1 MFKQIF
7 ILALFSFSI
16 GFSQNNQLWKGYFSF
31 NQVTDIS
38 ESPNAVVASSENA
51 VFSKNL
57 NTNDIKTTTT
67 VDGLKAVS
75 ITAIYY
81 STTTKI
87 TFVGNSNGLLLLILP
102 DGTFVQK
109 IGIISDVPVPT
120 TIKKINHFLENDGKI
135 YVSCDYGISIFN
147 LTTLEFGNTYYLG
160 PQGAYVS
167 VQQTTINNGFIYAAT
182 KGNPSGSGIRKA
194 NLSNQFLDDY
204 NQWVDTSGNEWNGV
218 TSFGTNILAIT
229 TATSIYKYNGTN
241 WTIFASCPE
250 NLLHIRSTSDYAIIT
265 SPNNVYIYNQGL
277 QLVTHIQSS
286 QVTTTP
292 VTFTCATVINDVIYI
307 GTNENGILTSSISNS
322 TNFSFIIPNGPIRN
336 RIFRVKKSNSAL
348 WALYG
353 AYDQYYNPY
362 NPSSTPNGLYQFPI
376 SKYTNDNGWT
386 FIPYSN
392 LLGAKSLSNIAF
404 NPNNENQFYVSS
416 YFSGL
421 LKVVNEVPTILYNT
435 TNTGTN
441 GLESLQLSPPD
452 PTYID
457 IRVNGPTFDKNGD
470 LWMTNNY
477 LTKPL
482 KVLRSN
488 GQWQSYDFTSAEST
502 LELKDTSYGI
512 PVVDKNGTKW
522 LSQDRNGVVGF
533 NENYNNKFIT
543 IKTGSSGNLPN
554 GDVRCLAIDTKN
566 QLWIGT
572 IAGLRI
578 VPSVDSFITET
589 DIQSKAIIILENNL
603 AQELF
608 YSQFIID
615 IAVDGANR
623 KWVSIADSGVYLVSP
638 DGQQTIY
645 HFTKDNSPLPTNNV
659 NDIEIDGVT
668 GEVFFATYKGMV
680 SFKGTSTRASD
691 DLSSVYVYPN
701 PVRPEFEGTVKISNL
716 TNKATVKITDI
727 EGNLVFETT
736 SEGGTIEWDTTAFG
750 KYKVASGVYMIFV
763 SAQDGVETTV
773 KKVMIIR

>member
-1 MFKQIF
+1 MFKKVF

-16 GFSQNNQLWKGYFSF
+16 GFSQSNQLWKGYFSF
-31 NQVTDIS
+31 NQVTAIS
-38 ESPNAVVASSENA
+38 ESPTAVVASSENA
-51 VFSKNL
+51 IFSKNL

-75 ITAIYY
+75 ITALYY
-81 STTTKI
+81 SPTTKI
-87 TFVGNSNGLLLLILP
+87 TFVGNSNGLLLLMMP
-102 DGTFVQK
+102 NGTFIQK
-109 IGIISDVPVPT
+109 IGIINDVPVPSP
-120 TIKKINHFLENDGKI
+120 IKKINHFLENDGKI
-135 YVSCDYGISIFN
+135 YVSCDYGISIFD

-218 TSFGTNILAIT
+218 TSFGANIFAIT
-229 TATSIYKYNGTN
+229 IATSVYKYNGTS

-250 NLLHIRSTSDYAIIT
+250 NLLNIRTTTDYVIII

-286 QVTTTP
+286 QITATP
-292 VTFTCATVINDVIYI
+292 VTFTCATVINDIIYI
-307 GTNENGILTSSISNS
+307 GTNENGIITSNISNP

-336 RIFRVKKSNSAL
+336 KIFRVKKSNSAL
-348 WALYG
+348 WTLYG
-353 AYDQYYNPY
+353 GYNQYYNPY
-362 NPSSTPNGLYQFPI
+362 NPGLSETPI

-404 NPNNENQFYVSS
+404 NPNNDNTFYVSS
-416 YFSGL
+416 YYSGL
-421 LKVVNEVPTILYNT
+421 LKIVNEVPTNLYNQ
-435 TNTGTN
+435 TNTGSN
-441 GLESLQLSPPD
+441 GLEPLIDPSCPSCPPD
-452 PTYID
+452 VRI
-457 IRVNGPTFDKNGD
+457 NGPAYDKNGD

-477 LTKPL
+477 LIKPL
-482 KVLRSN
+482 KVFRSN
-488 GQWQSYDFTSAEST
+488 GQWQSYDFTSVESAQD
-502 LELKDTSYGI
+502 LKDTSYGI
-512 PVVDKNGTKW
+512 PIVDKNGTKW
-522 LSQDRNGVVGF
+522 LSQDRNGVIGF
-533 NENYNNKFIT
+533 NENYNNKFVS
-543 IKTGSSGNLPN
+543 IKTGTSGNLPN
-554 GDVRCLAIDTKN
+554 GDVRCLAIDNKN

-578 VPSVDSFITET
+578 VPSVDSFITDT

-623 KWVSIADSGVYLVSP
+623 KWLSIADSGVYLISP
-638 DGQQTIY
+638 DGQQTVY

-659 NDIEIDGVT
+659 NDIEIDGAT
-668 GEVFFATYKGMV
+668 GEVFFATDKGMV
-680 SFKGTSTRASD
+680 SFKGISTRASN
-691 DLSSVYVYPN
+691 DLNSVYVYPN
-701 PVRPEFEGTVKISNL
+701 PVRPEFEGTVKISDL
-716 TNKATVKITDI
+716 TNKAIVKITDI

-750 KYKVASGVYMIFV
+750 KYKVASGVYIIFV
-763 SAQDGVETTV
+763 SAQDSLETTV

>member
-1 MFKQIF
+1 MFKQVF

-31 NQVTDIS
+31 NQVTAIS
-38 ESPNAVVASSENA
+38 ESPTAVIVSSENA
-51 VFSKNL
+51 IFSKNL

-75 ITAIYY
+75 ITALYY
-81 STTTKI
+81 SPTTKI
-87 TFVGNSNGLLLLILP
+87 TFIGNSNGLLLLMMP
-102 DGTFVQK
+102 DGTFIQK

-120 TIKKINHFLENDGKI
+120 TIKKINHFLENNGKI
-135 YVSCDYGISIFN
+135 YVSCDYGISIFD

-160 PQGAYVS
+160 PQGTYVA
-167 VQQTTINNGFIYAAT
+167 VEQTAINNGFIYAAT

-204 NQWVDTSGNEWNGV
+204 NQWVDISGNEWNGV
-218 TSFGTNILAIT
+218 TSFGPNIFAIT
-229 TATSIYKYNGTN
+229 TATSIYKYDGTN
-241 WTIFASCPE
+241 WTVFSSCPE
-250 NLLHIRSTSDYAIIT
+250 SLLHIQSTTDYIIIT

-277 QLVTHIQSS
+277 QLVTHIQSN
-286 QVTTTP
+286 QITATP
-292 VTFTCATVINDVIYI
+292 VTFTCATVITDVIYI
-307 GTNENGILTSSISNS
+307 GTNENGILTSIVSNP
-322 TNFSFIIPNGPIRN
+322 TNFSFILPNGPIN
-336 RIFRVKKSNSAL
+336 NKIFRVKKSSSAL

-353 AYDQYYNPY
+353 RYNQYYNPY
-362 NPSSTPNGLYQFPI
+362 NADPPYGLYQYPI
-376 SKYTNDNGWT
+376 SKYTNDNGWSL
-386 FIPYSN
+386 IPYSN

-404 NPNNENQFYVSS
+404 NPNNDNQFYVSS

-421 LKVVNEVPTILYNT
+421 LKVVNEVPIILYNT
-435 TNTGTN
+435 TNTGAN
-441 GLESLQLSPPD
+441 GLESLQVTPPN
-452 PTYID
+452 PSYID
-457 IRVNGPTFDKNGD
+457 IRVNGPAFDRNGD

-477 LTKPL
+477 LVKPL

-488 GQWQSYDFTSAEST
+488 GQWQSYDFTSAESASD
-502 LELKDTSYGI
+502 LKDTSYGI

-543 IKTGSSGNLPN
+543 IKTGTSGNLPN

-578 VPSVDSFITET
+578 VPSVDSFLTDT

-623 KWVSIADSGVYLVSP
+623 KWVSIADSGVYLVSS

-645 HFTKDNSPLPTNNV
+645 HFTKDNSPLPTNNI
-659 NDIEIDGVT
+659 NDIEIDGAT
-668 GEVFFATYKGMV
+668 GEVFFATDSGMV
-680 SFKGTSTRASD
+680 SFKGTSTTASG

-701 PVRPEFEGTVKISNL
+701 PVRPEFTGTVKISNL
-716 TNKATVKITDI
+716 TNKAIVKITDI
-727 EGNLVFETT
+727 EGSLVFETT
-736 SEGGTIEWDTTAFG
+736 SEGGTIEWDTTVFG

-763 SAQDGVETTV
+763 SAQDGSDTTV